1 MDVVECFVS
10 IVGVFESMSRVLKFS
25 LNLQLWKCFY
35 SRSFSK
41 CIENSDLL
49 WILGVWNTDA

>member
-25 LNLQLWKCFY
+25 LNLDSYGNVFIVEVFQ
-35 SRSFSK
+35 S
-41 CIENSDLL
+41 
-49 WILGVWNTDA
+49 V